1 MPHEGL
7 TLWVNAACKAEEL
20 RWNDVE
26 SLADVLAHA
35 LHRLATFTRGVL
47 GLDACVYAWQMF
59 GQWLALGFAFGSRLL
74 GHWGRLLGRSLQR
87 RQPGLQIGH
96 VGCQGLSEEFA
107 LLGAHALGLGAEA
120 PVLQPRQ
127 LEGDLLDLRVAPLD
141 GLGR

>member
-1 MPHEGL
+1 M
-7 TLWVNAACKAEEL
+7 T
-20 RWNDVE
+20 
-26 SLADVLAHA
+26 LADVFAHA

-47 GLDACVYAWQMF
+47 GLDACVYTRQMF

-74 GHWGRLLGRSLQR
+74 GHWGRRLGSSLQR
-87 RQPGLQIGH
+87 RQPGFQIGH
-96 VGCQGLSEEFA
+96 VGRQGLGEELA